1 VTLRGEKKIGESMP
15 YLKFLSDEEVKTMHE
30 ATMKIM
36 GEVGIIWTHQP
47 SLDILLSAGC
57 TMNGNRVCM
66 PENLIMDSVAKANKR
81 PKIRGRNG
89 TVNEI
94 GGGNL
99 FFHNLGGAR
108 DVFDARTGTHHTA
121 TTEDCINAVRLLDA
135 LPNCNNVTPFFT
147 PPDVENEMMALH
159 MFRHALSNTSKPV
172 QGPGIQ
178 FGHEAKY
185 AVEMAAVI
193 GIEAHEITLSLSPVS
208 PLTMHDV
215 AAQAIM
221 DMANAGVI
229 HANLPAPTGGATSP
243 MTITGSLIQ
252 QSAESLAPLVLAQTM
267 NPGCGVIY
275 CGRLGLLEPR
285 TGLIWAGV
293 ELGMSSAAT
302 VQLGHYYGFSVNVYG
317 FSTNAHTLDAQNA
330 FERGLNASL
339 PALAGADELSGIGE
353 MEAGVMGSFAQ
364 MVLDNE
370 LAKSVHRQR
379 QGLSADA
386 EHLAVEVINTV
397 MNTNRN
403 YLASKHTLKHLRA
416 GEMALTKLAERNSWD
431 TWEDKMS
438 RKQMA
443 DYATDEAERILR
455 EHVPTPLEPQ
465 QEAELD
471 KILLAAEKE
480 TVKKKK

>member
-1 VTLRGEKKIGESMP
+1 MEP
-15 YLKFLSDEEVKTMHE
+15 LKFLSDADVQAMHE
-30 ATMKIM
+30 ATLKVMSEI
-36 GEVGIIWTHQP
+36 GIIWTHKP
-47 SLDILLSAGC
+47 SLDILLQAGC
-57 TMNGNRVCM
+57 KMKDNRVLM
-66 PENLIMDSVAKANKR
+66 PPDLVMDSVAKANKR

-89 TVNEI
+89 TVNEL

-121 TTEDCINAVRLLDA
+121 TTEDCVNAVRLLDA
-135 LPNCNNVTPFFT
+135 LPNCNNITPFFT

-159 MFRHALSNTSKPV
+159 MFRHALSNTTKPV

-185 AVEMAAVI
+185 AVEMAKVI
-193 GIEAHEITLSLSPVS
+193 GIEPHEITLSLSPVS
-208 PLTMHDV
+208 PLTMHDI

-221 DMANAGVI
+221 DMAEAGVI

-243 MTITGSLIQ
+243 MTITGSLVQ
-252 QSAESLAPLVLAQTM
+252 QNAETLAPLVLAQIL
-267 NPGCGVIY
+267 NPGCGVVY

-285 TGLIWAGV
+285 TGLIWGGV
-293 ELGMSSAAT
+293 ELGISSAAT
-302 VQLGHYYGFSVNVYG
+302 VQLGHYYGFAVNVYG

-370 LAKSVHRQR
+370 LAKSIHRQR

-386 EHLAVEVINTV
+386 EHLAVEVIGNV
-397 MNTNRN
+397 MDSNRN

-431 TWEDKMS
+431 TWEDKMG

-443 DYATDEAERILR
+443 DHATDEAERILR
-455 EHVPTPLEPQ
+455 EHTVPPLEPA
-465 QEAELD
+465 QEAELNR
-471 KILLAAEKE
+471 ILAAAERE
-480 TVKKKK
+480 TVKKK

>member
-1 VTLRGEKKIGESMP
+1 MQP
-15 YLKFLSDEEVKTMHE
+15 LKFLSDEEVKAMHE
-30 ATMKIM
+30 ATLKVMSEI
-36 GEVGIIWTHQP
+36 GIIWTHKP
-47 SLDILLSAGC
+47 SLDILLGAGC
-57 TMNGNRVCM
+57 SLKDNRVLM
-66 PENLIMDSVAKANKR
+66 PPDLVMNSVAKANKR
-81 PKIRGRNG
+81 PKIRGRDG
-89 TVNEI
+89 TVNEL

-99 FFHNLGGAR
+99 YFHNLGGAR
-108 DVFDARTGTHHTA
+108 DVFDARTGTHRTA
-121 TTEDCINAVRLLDA
+121 TNEDCVNAIRLLDA

-147 PPDVENEMMALH
+147 PPDVENDMMALH

-178 FGHEAKY
+178 FGHEVKY

-193 GIEAHEITLSLSPVS
+193 GIQPHEITLSLSPVS

-215 AAQAIM
+215 AAQAVM
-221 DMANAGVI
+221 DMAEAGVI

-243 MTITGSLIQ
+243 MTITGSLVQ
-252 QSAESLAPLVLAQTM
+252 QSAETLAPLVLAQIL
-267 NPGCGVIY
+267 NPGCGVVY
-275 CGRLGLLEPR
+275 CGRLGMLEPR
-285 TGLIWAGV
+285 TGLIWGGV

-302 VQLGHYYGFSVNVYG
+302 VQLGHYYGFAVNVYG

-379 QGLSADA
+379 QGLSADV
-386 EHLAVEVINTV
+386 EHLAVEIIGNV
-397 MNTNRN
+397 MDTNRN

-431 TWEDKMS
+431 TWEDKMG

-443 DYATDEAERILR
+443 DHAIDEAERILR
-455 EHVPTPLEPQ
+455 EHQPEPLDPA

-471 KILLAAEKE
+471 KILASAERE
-480 TVKKKK
+480 TVKRK

>member
-1 VTLRGEKKIGESMP
+1 MEP
-15 YLKFLSDEEVKTMHE
+15 LKFLSDADVQAMHE
-30 ATMKIM
+30 ATLKVMSEI
-36 GEVGIIWTHQP
+36 GIIWTHKP
-47 SLDILLSAGC
+47 SLDILLQAGC
-57 TMNGNRVCM
+57 SMKDNRV
-66 PENLIMDSVAKANKR
+66 LIPPDLVMDSVAKANKR

-89 TVNEI
+89 TVNEL

-108 DVFDARTGTHHTA
+108 DVFDARTGTHRAA
-121 TTEDCINAVRLLDA
+121 TNEDCINATRVLDA
-135 LPNCNNVTPFFT
+135 LPNCNNITPFFT
-147 PPDVENEMMALH
+147 PPDVANEMMALH
-159 MFRHALSNTSKPV
+159 MFRHALSNTTKPV

-178 FGHEAKY
+178 FGHEVKY
-185 AVEMAAVI
+185 AVEMAAVL
-193 GIEAHEITLSLSPVS
+193 GIQPHEITLSLSPVS

-243 MTITGSLIQ
+243 MTITGSLVQ
-252 QSAESLAPLVLAQTM
+252 QSAETLAPLVLAQIM
-267 NPGCGVIY
+267 NPGCGVVY

-285 TGLIWAGV
+285 TGLIWGGV
-293 ELGMSSAAT
+293 ELGISSAAT
-302 VQLGHYYGFSVNVYG
+302 VQLGHYYGFAVNVYG

-386 EHLAVEVINTV
+386 EHLALEVINTV
-397 MNTNRN
+397 MDTNRN

-431 TWEDKMS
+431 TWEEKLG

-443 DYATDEAERILR
+443 DNATDEAERILR
-455 EHVPTPLEPQ
+455 EHVVPPLEAA

-471 KILLAAEKE
+471 KILAAAERE
-480 TVKKKK
+480 TVKKK

>member
-1 VTLRGEKKIGESMP
+1 MEP
-15 YLKFLSDEEVKTMHE
+15 LKFLSDDDVKAMHE
-30 ATMKIM
+30 ATLQIM
-36 GEVGIIWTHQP
+36 NDVGIIWTHKP
-47 SLDILLSAGC
+47 SLDILADAGC
-57 TMNGNRVCM
+57 TIKDNRVCFPPDLVM
-66 PENLIMDSVAKANKR
+66 ESAAKANKR
-81 PKIRGRNG
+81 PVIRGRNG
-89 TVNEI
+89 QVNEL
-94 GGGNL
+94 GSGNVY
-99 FFHNLGGAR
+99 FHNLGGAR

-121 TTEDCINAVRLLDA
+121 TLEDCVNATRVLDA
-135 LPNCNNVTPFFT
+135 LPNCHTITPFFT
-147 PPDVENEMMALH
+147 PPDVPNEMMALH
-159 MFRHALSNTSKPV
+159 MYRHTLSNTTKPV

-178 FGHEAKY
+178 FGHEVKY
-185 AVEMAAVI
+185 AVEMAAVV
-193 GIEAHEITLSLSPVS
+193 GTPAHELTLSLSPVS

-229 HANLPAPTGGATSP
+229 NSNLPAPTGGATSP

-252 QSAESLAPLVLAQTM
+252 QSAETLAPLVLAQLI

-275 CGRLGLLEPR
+275 CGRLGMLEPR
-285 TGLIWAGV
+285 TGLIWGGV
-293 ELGMSSAAT
+293 ELGISSAAT

-370 LAKSVHRQR
+370 LAKSVLRLR
-379 QGLSADA
+379 AGLSADVD
-386 EHLAVEVINTV
+386 HLAVEIISNV
-397 MNTNRN
+397 MDTNRN
-403 YLASKHTLKHLRA
+403 YLAQKHTLKHLRA

-431 TWEDKMS
+431 TWEEKMG

-455 EHVPTPLEPQ
+455 EHIVPPLEPQ

-471 KILLAAEKE
+471 RILATAEKE
-480 TVKKKK
+480 TVKPKK

>member
-1 VTLRGEKKIGESMP
+1 MP
-15 YLKFLSDEEVKTMHE
+15 PLKFLSDDEVKAMHE
-30 ATMKIM
+30 ATLQVMS
-36 GEVGIIWTHQP
+36 EVGIIWTHQP
-47 SLDILLSAGC
+47 SLDVLLGAGC
-57 TMNGNRVCM
+57 MMKDNRV
-66 PENLIMDSVAKANKR
+66 LIPPDLVIDSVARANKR

-89 TVNEI
+89 TVNEL
-94 GGGNL
+94 GGGDL

-121 TTEDCINAVRLLDA
+121 TNADCVNAIRILDA

-147 PPDVENEMMALH
+147 PPDVPNEMMALH

-178 FGHEAKY
+178 FGHEVKY

-193 GIEAHEITLSLSPVS
+193 GIEPHEITLSLSPVS

-243 MTITGSLIQ
+243 MTITGSLVQ
-252 QSAESLAPLVLAQTM
+252 QSAETLAPLVLAQIL
-267 NPGCGVIY
+267 NPGCGVVY
-275 CGRLGLLEPR
+275 CGRLGMLEPR
-285 TGLIWAGV
+285 TGLIWGGV

-302 VQLGHYYGFSVNVYG
+302 VQLGHYYGFAVNVYG

-379 QGLSADA
+379 QGLSADV
-386 EHLAVEVINTV
+386 EHLAVEIIGNV
-397 MNTNRN
+397 MDTNRN

-431 TWEDKMS
+431 TWEEKMG

-443 DYATDEAERILR
+443 DHATDEAERILR
-455 EHVPTPLEPQ
+455 EHQPEPLDPA

-471 KILLAAEKE
+471 KILAAADRK
-480 TVKKKK
+480 TVKKK